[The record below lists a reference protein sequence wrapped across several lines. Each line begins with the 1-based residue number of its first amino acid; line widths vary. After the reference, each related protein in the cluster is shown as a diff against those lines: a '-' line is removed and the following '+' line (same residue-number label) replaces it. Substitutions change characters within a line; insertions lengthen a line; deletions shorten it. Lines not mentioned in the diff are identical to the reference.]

1 MIHKIIYVTFLSI
14 YGNFSCNSNGRR
26 NIKFLYCLAMKIALN
41 NKSFLT
47 CVCLDKK
54 TTLMENTLGYM
65 QLYQIIQ
72 YNRNIKLLEL
82 HNYYGAIVIFFFQ
95 FAIWYVLLEIQ
106 VADTTLFSFLQT
118 VQKRVNFLQ
127 LQCRHYCPTNKE
139 WLEFQLI
146 FIL

>member
-1 MIHKIIYVTFLSI
+1 MAELIHKIIYVTFLSI

-65 QLYQIIQ
+65 LLYQIIQ

-82 HNYYGAIVIFFFQ
+82 HNYYGEIVIFFFNLQ
-95 FAIWYVLLEIQ
+95 YDTFSLKYKLLIPH
-106 VADTTLFSFLQT
+106 SFPSSKLYKNEYIFYNYNVVITALQI
-118 VQKRVNFLQ
+118 KND
-127 LQCRHYCPTNKE
+127 
-139 WLEFQLI
+139 
-146 FIL
+146 

>member
-65 QLYQIIQ
+65 LLYQIIQ

-82 HNYYGAIVIFFFQ
+82 HNYYGAIVIFFS
-95 FAIWYVLLEIQ
+95 ICNMIRSPWNTSCWYH
-106 VADTTLFSFLQT
+106 TLFLPPNCI
-118 VQKRVNFLQ
+118 QKRVNFLQ

-139 WLEFQLI
+139 WLEFHLVS
-146 FIL
+146 IL